1 MRKGLRWEKGRDV
14 HPCYNGAPWSRRG
27 ETLWT
32 PTRIALTALLF
43 AIIVIAVIAII
54 FVIIGEFGT
63 VQQRILATVG
73 TIAGMVFLA
82 VPSTNAIE
90 RGLRALGWAGIASTA
105 VIAVLVIIL
114 LWRGEAVLSEGY
126 GRASGIIA
134 TLAVATN
141 LAALMSRLAATPGL
155 SRRLQVGSYGL
166 TALTAL
172 LIIVGI
178 LAQLDMGRYWIA
190 VFVCAILLAAVTLA
204 APIADRLARGAA
216 GRVDTP
222 QGQA

>member
-1 MRKGLRWEKGRDV
+1 ME
-14 HPCYNGAPWSRRG
+14 PSR

-32 PTRIALTALLF
+32 PSRIALTALLF
-43 AIIVIAVIAII
+43 AIIVVAVIAMI

-73 TIAGMVFLA
+73 AIAGMVFLGA
-82 VPSTNAIE
+82 PGANAME
-90 RGLRALGWAGIASTA
+90 RGLRALGWSGVLSSAA
-105 VIAVLVIIL
+105 IAVLVIVLI
-114 LWRGEAVLSEGY
+114 WGGEAMLSEAY

-141 LAALMSRLAATPGL
+141 LAALMSRLAARPGL
-155 SRRLQVGSYGL
+155 PHRLQLGSYGL
-166 TALTAL
+166 TAVTAL

-178 LAQLDMGRYWIA
+178 LAQFDMGRYWIA
-190 VFVCAILLAAVTLA
+190 VTVCAILLAAVTLA
-204 APIADRLARGAA
+204 APVADRLAGAVV

-222 QGQA
+222 QGRA

>member
-1 MRKGLRWEKGRDV
+1 ME
-14 HPCYNGAPWSRRG
+14 PSR

-43 AIIVIAVIAII
+43 AIVAVALVAIVL
-54 FVIIGEFGT
+54 VIISKFDTLE
-63 VQQRILATVG
+63 QRILATVG

-114 LWRGEAVLSEGY
+114 LWGGEAVLSEGY

>member
-1 MRKGLRWEKGRDV
+1 ME
-14 HPCYNGAPWSRRG
+14 PSR

-43 AIIVIAVIAII
+43 AIVAVALVAIVL
-54 FVIIGEFGT
+54 VIISKFDTLE
-63 VQQRILATVG
+63 QRILATVG

-114 LWRGEAVLSEGY
+114 LWGGEAVLSEAY

-141 LAALMSRLAATPGL
+141 LAALMSRLAATPGF
-155 SRRLQVGSYGL
+155 SRQLQVGSYGL

-178 LAQLDMGRYWIA
+178 LAQLDVGRYWIG
-190 VFVCAILLAAVTLA
+190 VTVCAIALAAVALA
-204 APIADRLARGAA
+204 APVADRLAGAVV

-222 QGQA
+222 QGRA

>member
-1 MRKGLRWEKGRDV
+1 M
-14 HPCYNGAPWSRRG
+14 
-27 ETLWT
+27 
-32 PTRIALTALLF
+32 
-43 AIIVIAVIAII
+43 
-54 FVIIGEFGT
+54 
-63 VQQRILATVG
+63 
-73 TIAGMVFLA
+73 
-82 VPSTNAIE
+82 
-90 RGLRALGWAGIASTA
+90 
-105 VIAVLVIIL
+105 LVIIL
-114 LWRGEAVLSEGY
+114 LWGGEAVLSEGY

-190 VFVCAILLAAVTLA
+190 VFGLR
-204 APIADRLARGAA
+204 DLARRRHPRRPDRRPSGPRRR
-216 GRVDTP
+216 GPR
-222 QGQA
+222 

>member
-1 MRKGLRWEKGRDV
+1 ME
-14 HPCYNGAPWSRRG
+14 PSR

-32 PTRIALTALLF
+32 PTRIALSALLF
-43 AIIVIAVIAII
+43 AIVAIAVIAII
-54 FVIIGEFGT
+54 FVIIGEFDT

-73 TIAGMVFLA
+73 AIAGMVFLA
-82 VPSTNAIE
+82 APSTNAIE
-90 RGLRALGWAGIASTA
+90 RGLRALGWSGVLSAA
-105 VIAVLVIIL
+105 VIAVLVVVLI
-114 LWRGEAVLSEGY
+114 WGGEAMLSEAY